1 LNFSI
6 FRQIFVNING
16 LSRKYFVTALPV
28 KVLGGADPTVEGES
42 EGGEEE
48 RGGENK

>member
-1 LNFSI
+1 LASI
-6 FRQIFVNING
+6 FNG
-16 LSRKYFVTALPV
+16 LSRKHFVAALVV